1 MKPTLAIDVYGT
13 LIDTHDVVTAL
24 QPWLDTRAAAF
35 SQAWRDKQ
43 LEYSFRRAVMKQY
56 APFSVCTEQ
65 AFDFVCQQFALALN
79 PAVRGDLLAQY
90 QHLSAFSEVIDAL
103 KQAKNAGYP
112 LYAFTNG
119 AKAPVEQLLSQAA
132 VLPLLVDIISV
143 DEVGSFKPDPMV
155 YQHLLKRTQ
164 SKPEDTWLVSSNSFD
179 IIGAQHVGLKTAWL
193 QRTPKSLLDPWGIQ
207 PDRVIH
213 GLDQL
218 IGSIS

>member
-13 LIDTHDVVTAL
+13 LIDTHDVVKAL

-56 APFSVCTEQ
+56 QPFSVCTEQ
-65 AFDFVCQQFALALN
+65 AFDFVCQQFELALS
-79 PAVRGDLLAQY
+79 PAVRSDLIAQY

-103 KQAKNAGYP
+103 KQLKSAGYA

-119 AKAPVEQLLSQAA
+119 AKAPVSQLLSQAA
-132 VLPLLVDIISV
+132 VLPFLIDIISV
-143 DEVGSFKPDPMV
+143 DEISSFKPDPTV
-155 YQHLLKRTQ
+155 YRHLLKRTQ
-164 SKPEDTWLVSSNSFD
+164 STLENTWLVSSNSFD
-179 IIGAQHVGLKTAWL
+179 IIGAQYVGLKTAWV
-193 QRTPKSLLDPWGIQ
+193 QRTPKTLLDPWGVK
-207 PDRVIH
+207 PDRVIQ

-218 IGSIS
+218 IDAIS